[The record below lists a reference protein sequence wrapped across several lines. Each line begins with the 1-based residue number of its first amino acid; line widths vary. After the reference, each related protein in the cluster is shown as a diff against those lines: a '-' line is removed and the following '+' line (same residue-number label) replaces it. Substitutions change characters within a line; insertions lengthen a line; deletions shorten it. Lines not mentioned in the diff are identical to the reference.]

1 MKIFNILPDSQS
13 DDNGITWF
21 FMPDSTIIRS
31 GNPFFIPDFDDR
43 FEIYPALAVKINRLG
58 KSVAERFAYRY
69 YNEITLGATVRA
81 AHLLH
86 KLSNTGLPWTRAVN
100 FDKSCFLGDFIPAE
114 ELKESNDLLFRLG
127 NEEMKF
133 TLTNARQRIAEAI
146 VAISADNII
155 KMGDIVLIPLT
166 DNGRELKQ
174 DQNLAASVNLSP
186 LLEIRIK

>member
-13 DDNGITWF
+13 GDNGITWF
-21 FMPDSTIIRS
+21 FMPDSTVIRS

-43 FEIYPALAVKINRLG
+43 FEIYPALAIKVSRLG

-69 YNEITLGATVRA
+69 YNEITLAATVRA
-81 AHLLH
+81 THLLD
-86 KLSNTGLPWTRAVN
+86 KLSNAGLPWTQAVN
-100 FDKSCFLGDFIPAE
+100 FDKSCFLGDFITTD
-114 ELKESNDLLFRLG
+114 ELKESNDMIFRLG

-133 TLTNARQRIAEAI
+133 TLTNARRWIAEAI

-166 DNGRELKQ
+166 GNGIIIKQ
-174 DQNLAASVNLSP
+174 DQNLSASVNLSP